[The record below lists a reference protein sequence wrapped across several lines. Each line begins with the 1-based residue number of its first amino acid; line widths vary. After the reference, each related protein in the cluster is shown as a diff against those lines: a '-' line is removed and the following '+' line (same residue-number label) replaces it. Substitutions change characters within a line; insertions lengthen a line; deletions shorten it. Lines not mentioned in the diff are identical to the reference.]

1 MVFDTILLDRQRSQ
15 KLQCL
20 YGNQMAKNF
29 FLNNDFAQL
38 MNRNLT
44 ILGSRLY
51 SPNLKDVAGLED
63 AHYS

>member
-1 MVFDTILLDRQRSQ
+1 
-15 KLQCL
+15 
-20 YGNQMAKNF
+20 MAKNF

-63 AHYS
+63 AL